1 MKFTM
6 LMLEIRSGV
15 PGFSGSYS
23 EGIASIAAVV
33 KQAGHEFELIHVT
46 RPTSP
51 EKLAERVAA
60 TKPDALGYSCMTH
73 TFPYL
78 KAFAP
83 AIRKALPN
91 VPTLMGGV
99 HAILNPQE
107 SIEIEGIDAVCLG
120 EGETVVL
127 PFLERIRQGQ
137 SFEDISGLFVH
148 HNGKIYR
155 NAANPL
161 VVNLDSL
168 PMPDRSVFDFSKLVT
183 TLEGV
188 LYVFASRGC
197 PYQCPFCSNHAIR
210 SQAPNSKDYLRYKS
224 VARVCD
230 EIEIASGVFP
240 GKLRGIYFQDE
251 ILTMNLAWFSEFAN
265 VYPRRIGIPFNCNLR
280 ADLVSERT
288 ADLLEKSGCN
298 SVSIGLES
306 GVERIRHLVV
316 GKNISDEAFRKAFE
330 RLHVR
335 GIGVNTFSMIGLPGE
350 TPADAL
356 QTVFFNADSQVDKN
370 MVSIFCPY
378 PGTKLHKLAEET
390 GILSARM
397 PDTFQDYSPLV
408 QSTISAS
415 QVRFIHDFFKEIV
428 FLKRSRWPGAALREP
443 LIRYVERDG
452 PSMKVLSSSKRTARF
467 LLTVPYLLAGRFIF
481 NRQSRVFKKRP
492 AAPVPT
498 RTSEGTRFR
507 EKGGREQH
515 FPQLVQIEPGSGS
528 ARASGG
534 EAVPDRQEERGS
546 SRAPRQ
552 SSGASPRLNP
562 GARCT

>member
-33 KQAGHEFELIHVT
+33 KEAGNDFELIHLT
-46 RPTSP
+46 RPTSAQ
-51 EKLAERVAA
+51 KLAERVGR
-60 TKPDALGYSCMTH
+60 TKPDAVGYSCMTH

-83 AIRKALPN
+83 AIKKALPN

-107 SIEIEGIDAVCLG
+107 SIEVEGIDAVCLG

-127 PFLERIRQGQ
+127 PFLEQIERGQ
-137 SFEDISGLFVH
+137 SFEDLTGLFVN
-148 HNGKIYR
+148 HNGKVHR

-168 PMPDRSVFDFSKLVT
+168 PMPDRSIFDFSKLIT
-183 TLEGV
+183 TREGV

-230 EIEIASGVFP
+230 EIEIAASHFP
-240 GKLRGIYFQDE
+240 GKLRGLYFQDE
-251 ILTMNLAWFSEFAN
+251 ILTMNLNWFSEFAN

-288 ADLLEKSGCN
+288 ADFLQKSGCN

-306 GVERIRHLVV
+306 GVERIRHMVV
-316 GKNISDEAFRKAFE
+316 GKNISDEVFHKAFE
-330 RLHVR
+330 RLHER

-350 TPADAL
+350 TPAEAL
-356 QTVFFNADSQVDKN
+356 ETVFFNADSKVDKN

-378 PGTKLHKLAEET
+378 PGTALHKMAVSS
-390 GILSARM
+390 GILSSRM
-397 PDTFQDYSPLV
+397 PDTFQDDTPLV
-408 QSTISAS
+408 QSTISAG

-452 PSMKVLSSSKRTARF
+452 LTMQVLSRSKRTARF
-467 LLTVPYLLAGRFIF
+467 LLTIPYLLVGRYIF
-481 NRQSRVFKKRP
+481 NRQARVFKNRP
-492 AAPVPT
+492 GVPLPT
-498 RTSEGTRFR
+498 
-507 EKGGREQH
+507 KPADGRRGH
-515 FPQLVQIEPGSGS
+515 PIPQLVQLELGSGIAS
-528 ARASGG
+528 ASGKLLPGRQG
-534 EAVPDRQEERGS
+534 ELEISGL
-546 SRAPRQ
+546 PRQ
-552 SSGASPRLNP
+552 SSGAAPRLNP